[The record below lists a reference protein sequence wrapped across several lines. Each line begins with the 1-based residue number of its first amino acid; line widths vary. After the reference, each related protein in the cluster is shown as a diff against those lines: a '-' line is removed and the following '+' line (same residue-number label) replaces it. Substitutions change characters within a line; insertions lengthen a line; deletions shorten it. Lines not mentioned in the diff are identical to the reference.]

1 MRGDP
6 FWPYE
11 LYDAHLQEFVD
22 GDGPDAIIPVLSVN
36 VLIYKDIYME
46 IEDCPQFDYHVCRLL
61 STSEHPS
68 GHLAPS
74 SSGRQSTQLNRKR
87 KANTLETMEAV
98 ARVKRVRS
106 DVDIIDLTNE
116 D

>member
-1 MRGDP
+1 MCGDP

-11 LYDAHLQEFVD
+11 LYDTHLQEFID
-22 GDGPDAIIPVLSVN
+22 GDGPDAITPVSLVN
-36 VLIYKDIYME
+36 ILIYKDIYIE
-46 IEDCPQFDYHVCRLL
+46 IEDCPQFDYHVCCLL

-74 SSGRQSTQLNRKR
+74 SSGWQSTQSNCKR
-87 KANTLETMEAV
+87 KAITLETMKAV